1 MNQILSADSK
11 NMIGRDNDLLVYI
24 PEDLKYFK
32 EKTINNTIIVGRK
45 TLESFPNGK
54 PLPNRKNIVL
64 SRDKNYKVDGATVYN
79 SVEELLE
86 NIDVNDDSVFVAG
99 GGKIYELL
107 IDYCDKIYLTMI
119 DKDLDGNVSYI
130 DYKAEGFVKVIE
142 DVQLKHN
149 DFTYRHS
156 VWVRK

>member
-1 MNQILSADSK
+1 MNQILSVDSK
-11 NMIGRDNDLLVYI
+11 NMIGKDNDLLVYI

-32 EKTINNTIIVGRK
+32 EKTIGNTIIVGRK

-64 SRDKNYKVDGATVYN
+64 SRDKNYKVDGAVVYN

-86 NIDVNDDSVFVAG
+86 NIDVNDDSIFVAG
-99 GGKIYELL
+99 GGKIYKLL

-119 DKDLDGNVSYI
+119 DKDFGGNISYI
-130 DYKAEGFVKVIE
+130 DYEAEGFVKVIE
-142 DVQLKHN
+142 DVKLKHD

-156 VWVRK
+156 IWMRK

>member
-1 MNQILSADSK
+1 MNQILSVDSK

-32 EKTINNTIIVGRK
+32 QKTIGNTIIVGRK
-45 TLESFPNGK
+45 TLESFPKGR

-64 SRDKNYKVDGATVYN
+64 SRNKDYKVEGAIVYN

-119 DKDLDGNVSYI
+119 DKDLDGNIPYI
-130 DYKAEGFVKVIE
+130 DYKAKGFVKVIE
-142 DVQLKHN
+142 DVELRYD

-156 VWVRK
+156 VWIRK